1 VKPEHEFTPQQL
13 ALAHTLPTSQIWAKM
28 LLIAALFRASITPLD
43 VKNNAP
49 VTVDRLITK
58 TKANIHENF
67 RTLLTP
73 KTIVYDFSDIH
84 TNLYPK
90 YSEPMLLA
98 LELHVQF
105 TMSMMVSTFYFYIRQ
120 QDGYPF
126 VDVQSSSH
134 IADFFGDTLAIE
146 EVA

>member
-73 KTIVYDFSDIH
+73 KTIAYDFSNIN